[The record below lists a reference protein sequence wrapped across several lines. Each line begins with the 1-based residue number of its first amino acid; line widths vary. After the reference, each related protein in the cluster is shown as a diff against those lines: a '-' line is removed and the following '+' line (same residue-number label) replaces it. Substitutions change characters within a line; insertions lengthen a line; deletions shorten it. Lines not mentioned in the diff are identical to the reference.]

1 MTYKDVM
8 LIAPD
13 DVKSATYINLN
24 VDDATLAPAIRET
37 QDVWLQSI
45 IGTRL
50 YNRVLE
56 LVFNAIEGTEDNI
69 DDEANVMYKDLL
81 DNYAIPYIQAK
92 VQAVLVL
99 PDSYPTRNMGVVHP
113 GDTNLNPE
121 QQGNIL
127 KLQQRYNATAD
138 RYATLLSQ
146 FLCQNRKA
154 FPELNTG
161 SCCGDLYEP
170 QLGKRFVHVGI
181 TFPEGK
187 NCC

>member
-13 DVKSATYINLN
+13 DVKSATYINYN
-24 VDDATLAPAIRET
+24 VDDANLAPAIRET
-37 QDVWLQSI
+37 QEVWLQSI

-56 LVFNAIEGTEDNI
+56 LVFNSIQETEDTI

-81 DNYAIPYIQAK
+81 DNYIIPFLNAK

-113 GDTNLNPE
+113 SDTNLNAE
-121 QQGNIL
+121 QQANVL
-127 KLQQRYNATAD
+127 KN
-138 RYATLLSQ
+138 SI
-146 FLCQNRKA
+146 
-154 FPELNTG
+154 
-161 SCCGDLYEP
+161 
-170 QLGKRFVHVGI
+170 FVD
-181 TFPEGK
+181 K
-187 NCC
+187 

>member
-13 DVKSATYINLN
+13 DVKAGTYVNLN

-50 YNRVLE
+50 YNRLLE
-56 LVFNAIEGTEDNI
+56 LVFNAINEEDTDTI
-69 DDEANVMYKDLL
+69 DDEDKEPYKELL
-81 DNYAIPYIQAK
+81 DEYCIPYLNAK
-92 VQAVLVL
+92 VQAVLCV
-99 PDSYPTRNMGVVHP
+99 PTSYPTRNMGVVHP
-113 GDTNLNPE
+113 SDDHLDA
-121 QQGNIL
+121 QQQNDVL
-127 KLQQRYNATAD
+127 KVQQRYNATAD

-146 FLCQNRKA
+146 FLCKNRRA
-154 FPELNTG
+154 FPELES
-161 SCCGDLYEP
+161 SCCGDLYKP
-170 QLGKRFVHVGI
+170 QIGKRFVHVGI
-181 TFPEGK
+181 TFPEHP